1 MKRKIITNYETLPIH
16 ILELLRDGYQSCI
29 TDQIVQFND
38 PRDHSTH
45 KAIMIEADG
54 IVYLIKVNEKLAQIN
69 EAKSDD
75 AREERVDEGI
85 MKAYKAEKRKIQY
98 YKQMYESQ

>member
-1 MKRKIITNYETLPIH
+1 MKRKIITNYEKLPIH
-16 ILELLRDGYQSCI
+16 ILEMLKDGYQSSI

-38 PRDHSTH
+38 PRDHSKH

-69 EAKSDD
+69 KPKSKEAG
-75 AREERVDEGI
+75 EERVDDEI
-85 MKAYKAEKRKIQY
+85 MKAYKAERRKIQY